1 MSKSALVDWRYKMSC
16 CQDLKSTTKLVLHT
30 IALHMNGAGESCYP
44 TVRQIMYESG
54 LSNRVV
60 SQHINLAVK
69 AGWLE
74 KSKHGFGGQR
84 WANNQYEPKVPSE
97 YRLIEFA
104 DAEQKCSDGK
114 SPRGSDGKSPRGSD
128 GKSPRGSDAKSPPSE
143 KGSDSNDA
151 KLVTLSAE
159 GSDSNDTK
167 VVTESHTSSSLSS
180 SISSSEGEG
189 DKPKRILKPKPLLK
203 PEKQKSPGLERFKRE
218 VNYTGQLAACGPAKL
233 ESVWQ
238 EIDGEQRVDTII
250 ENINLH
256 LHADTW
262 KSKDDY
268 RTPINHVLANLLW
281 LHPPDQQQTED
292 SEREKRRQATR
303 ERRAAVRREM
313 EGNQ

>member
-1 MSKSALVDWRYKMSC
+1 
-16 CQDLKSTTKLVLHT
+16 
-30 IALHMNGAGESCYP
+30 
-44 TVRQIMYESG
+44 MYESG

-60 SQHINLAVK
+60 SQHISLAVK
-69 AGWLE
+69 AGWLA

-97 YRLIEFA
+97 YELIEFA
-104 DAEQKCSDGK
+104 DSEQKGN
-114 SPRGSDGKSPRGSD
+114 D

-143 KGSDSNDA
+143 KGSDSNDT
-151 KLVTLSAE
+151 KVVTLSAE

-180 SISSSEGEG
+180 SLSSSEGECA
-189 DKPKRILKPKPLLK
+189 PTPAPLLK
-203 PEKQKSPGLERFKRE
+203 RDRQNLPGLTRFKNA
-218 VNYTGQLAACGPAKL
+218 VNYTGKLGACGPTTL
-233 ESVWQ
+233 EKVWL

-281 LHPPDQQQTED
+281 LHPPDQQQTEE
-292 SEREKRRQATR
+292 SEREKRRQETR

>member
-16 CQDLKSTTKLVLHT
+16 CQNLKSTTKLVLHT

-69 AGWLE
+69 AGWLA

-97 YRLIEFA
+97 YELIEFA
-104 DAEQKCSDGK
+104 DAEQK
-114 SPRGSDGKSPRGSD
+114 GSDA
-128 GKSPRGSDAKSPPSE
+128 KSPRGSDAESPHYE
-143 KGSDSNDA
+143 KGSDSNDT
-151 KLVTLSAE
+151 KVVTLSAE

-180 SISSSEGEG
+180 SLSSSEGECA
-189 DKPKRILKPKPLLK
+189 PTPAPLLK
-203 PEKQKSPGLERFKRE
+203 RDRQNLPGLTRFKNA
-218 VNYTGQLAACGPAKL
+218 VNYTGKLGACGPTTL
-233 ESVWQ
+233 EKVWL
-238 EIDGEQRVDTII
+238 EIDGEQHADTII

-256 LHADTW
+256 LAAGTW

-281 LHPPDQQQTED
+281 LHPPEQSKPDEQTIAEKTRQ
-292 SEREKRRQATR
+292 ERLARQAAS
-303 ERRAAVRREM
+303 RANGELT
-313 EGNQ
+313 